1 MTCPNRHDMRQ
12 SSAFTA
18 EIIQNSLQAIAAEM
32 FDAMRL
38 TAMSPVIYEVLDL
51 GTGILNAKGELASS
65 GAGIPVLV
73 GVVDKAVRR
82 IVAMHPNPG
91 EIEEGDVFITND
103 PAFGGVTHLNDIALA
118 MPVFDDGQLIAW
130 TANSAHWN
138 DVGGMVPG
146 SMGIH
151 ATEIYHEGLRI
162 PAVKLISRGV
172 TIRSVVDIIKANS
185 RTPDFSEGDM
195 WAGVASVRAGER
207 RLKEV
212 VAKYG
217 RAAFLS
223 ALEDSM
229 DLAERVSLRA
239 LAKLPKGRFTL
250 EEPQDDGVTYRVTID
265 VTETEMV
272 VDMRDNPDSVKGPGN
287 TSRDATEIA
296 AQIAFKAM
304 TEPTSTSNG
313 GTFRP
318 LKVLTR
324 PGSVFD
330 AQIPTAQGFYF
341 ETLIRGHDLV
351 LQCLARE
358 SPKLACAGTFS
369 SIALVFVSGYHPDI
383 GRHFN
388 LVGPELGGWGASW
401 NADGNNAMFS
411 GIHGDTFN
419 CPVEISETRYGIHVK
434 RFGLNPTAAG
444 AGQFNGGRGIVLE
457 YSPRADGALLTVGFS
472 RAVVPPWSLEGGNE
486 GSPNYVQ
493 VVDEEGNSKRYAFD
507 SNIPV
512 GSAETIRVV
521 TGNGAGFGDPKLR
534 DLEAIKR
541 DMRDG
546 YIGPAQARE
555 IYPQY
560 A

>member
-1 MTCPNRHDMRQ
+1 MRQ

-541 DMRDG
+541 DIRDG